1 MLQQAQ
7 TPNLTLQQ
15 GLGLFFITGLIAMI
29 VAAII
34 VSGLWSREKKKIEKE
49 AEAAG
54 VSVIID
60 TAQQVDVYAIEGC
73 GYCIVFLIIIIL
85 AALGVSFPMV
95 VSEEIE
101 DIVVMIVIIIFG
113 AVCWAVTLWAPI
125 YLRNERR
132 RFRRILDSALRA
144 NSET

>member
-1 MLQQAQ
+1 
-7 TPNLTLQQ
+7 
-15 GLGLFFITGLIAMI
+15 MI

-60 TAQQVDVYAIEGC
+60 TTQQVDVYAIEGC